1 MMSLEAESFSR
12 DAIIQALVE
21 IDVKFSGRYYTI
33 EEISEINE
41 YQWTN
46 WKLFSMLDVPHLFG
60 DRIQKSSRIQIEKG
74 GTSN

>member
-1 MMSLEAESFSR
+1 MSLEAESFSR
-12 DAIIQALVE
+12 DAIIPALVE

-46 WKLFSMLDVPHLFG
+46 WKLISILDLNHIFGSRFSF
-60 DRIQKSSRIQIEKG
+60 K
-74 GTSN
+74 